1 MLCDS
6 YPANVTPYKIR
17 PAVAGDYDL
26 IVSVVNDW
34 WGRDVVPG
42 LPRLFLDH
50 FYSTSLVAETN
61 GAMTGFLVGFISP
74 SSPDEAYIHYVATDP
89 AQRQAGLARR
99 LYEQFFDRA
108 RRQACKSVRAITS
121 PANAASIAF
130 HRRMGFEVSG
140 PVRDYNGSGRDMVT
154 FNRTLD

>member
-1 MLCDS
+1 MQ
-6 YPANVTPYKIR
+6 NVTQYEIR
-17 PAVAGDYDL
+17 PAAAGDYDL

-42 LPRLFLDH
+42 VPRLFLHH
-50 FYSTSLVAETN
+50 FHSTSLVAETN
-61 GAMTGFLVGFISP
+61 GTMTGFLVGFISP

-89 AQRQAGLARR
+89 AHRRAGLARR

-108 RRQACKSVRAITS
+108 RREGCTSVRAITS
-121 PANAASIAF
+121 PANVASIAF

-140 PVRDYNGSGRDMVT
+140 LVPDYNGPGRDMIT
-154 FNRTLD
+154 FNRTLS